1 MGCSFADGF
10 GERTTNKPQSNYT
23 YIHKLNNFVICSKYC
38 CSLAVCLYASEH
50 CLCLLAKYVT
60 FDANN
65 IDKMSDDELWSAF
78 EEAAAAKAAC
88 SLKKDKKGEEELA
101 EIITK
106 IRKKLN

>member
-1 MGCSFADGF
+1 MKSIADYMN
-10 GERTTNKPQSNYT
+10 ES
-23 YIHKLNNFVICSKYC
+23 ILVES
-38 CSLAVCLYASEH
+38 
-50 CLCLLAKYVT
+50 KYVT